1 MLKIGIT
8 GGIGS
13 GKSTICHF
21 FSLMGIPVFNAD
33 QEAKRIM
40 NESSLVRSKMMLHFG
55 KDIYLRNQTIDRKKL
70 AAMIFNSP
78 LLLQTANAIVH
89 PEVRSYFF
97 DWCKRQQSPYIVH
110 EAAILFESGFYE
122 MMDYTILVTAPEQ
135 QRIERVMKRDE
146 SSSQQIKERISKQWP
161 DKEKIK
167 LADFIIKNDNREL
180 VLPALI
186 ELDQKFRK
194 HG

>member
-21 FSLMGIPVFNAD
+21 FSLMEIPVFNAD

-40 NESSLVRSKMMLHFG
+40 NESSLIRSKMMLHFG
-55 KDIYLRNQTIDRKKL
+55 KDIYLKNQTIDRKKL
-70 AAMIFNSP
+70 A
-78 LLLQTANAIVH
+78 
-89 PEVRSYFF
+89 
-97 DWCKRQQSPYIVH
+97 
-110 EAAILFESGFYE
+110 ESGFYE

-135 QRIERVMKRDE
+135 QRIERVMKRDH

-161 DKEKIK
+161 DKEKVK

-180 VLPALI
+180 VLPTLI